1 LAKKNAGIHW
11 TKAENPRLR
20 YLASLQQ
27 TRHYDNLEE
36 GLIAVE
42 FNEIPR
48 NIKLREINAD
58 VKEIFRR
65 GSCTLLAYSLHEI
78 TGLPLIM
85 INHPRAFTSDN
96 WEGHA
101 GVQVEP
107 GVIMDIGGVL
117 TERKMHKEFNKE
129 YGVRLHPDV
138 NLMTEEQFLKTV
150 LGFLGPIHPSI
161 ETTELE
167 WLVIEDFAKHL
178 VRSYLIPYYAK
189 HNPELVAGMEE
200 RLAAKEASEPKN
212 SFTEALPLLPENL
225 RIYSKSAGINWKNSP
240 NARLKELNQQ
250 RIDQRFEGLPE
261 NFVQA
266 MKKNDNGK
274 ITVQFRHTYELT
286 LGKIDNYVTG
296 IMGSEANSML
306 ALALHDY
313 LGMQIVSAG
322 YWIKH
327 VHSQTGKEK
336 SIWVGR
342 FGAKTADEKYLDIYG
357 LSSLESVQQGF
368 KNEEATVQE
377 VNRAEQIALTTS
389 GTNPVTFPLNIIREL
404 EWLVVQEYAKT
415 LAQSVLLPHYRQHVP
430 EAVAGIEER
439 LQAWETTHPIEV
451 PAWTLP

>member
-1 LAKKNAGIHW
+1 MAKKNAGIHW
-11 TKAENPRLR
+11 LKAENPRLR

-85 INHPRAFTSDN
+85 IHHPRAFTSDN

-101 GVQVEP
+101 GVQVKP

-117 TERKMHKEFNKE
+117 TERKMHKEFDKE

-138 NLMTEEQFLKTV
+138 NLVTEEKFLKTV

-178 VRSYLIPYYAK
+178 VRTSLIPYYEK

-200 RLAAKEASEPKN
+200 RLAAKEASEPKD
-212 SFTEALPLLPENL
+212 SFTEALPFLPENL

-240 NARLKELNQQ
+240 NARLKELNQKN
-250 RIDQRFEGLPE
+250 IDKRFEGLPE
-261 NFVQA
+261 NYVKA

-274 ITVQFRHTYELT
+274 IGVQFRNGYELT
-286 LGKIDNYVTG
+286 LGKIDNYALSL
-296 IMGSEANSML
+296 MGAEANSML
-306 ALALHDY
+306 ALAFHDY

-322 YWIKH
+322 YWTKYEDIR
-327 VHSQTGKEK
+327 TGKEQN
-336 SIWVGR
+336 IWIGR
-342 FGAKTADEKYLDIYG
+342 FGAKTADGNFLDIYG
-357 LSSLESVQQGF
+357 LSSLESIQQGF
-368 KNEEATVQE
+368 NNDEATVQE
-377 VNRAEQIALTTS
+377 VNRAEQISMTTS
-389 GTNPVTFPLNIIREL
+389 RTNPESFPLNIIGEL

-415 LAQSVLLPHYRQHVP
+415 LAQSVLLTHYRENVP
-430 EAVAGIEER
+430 EAVAEIEDR
-439 LQAWETTHPIEV
+439 LQAWETTHPVEV
-451 PAWTLP
+451 PAWALP